1 MTPLTKV
8 FILVRYLPNG
18 FDIFKILMLYF
29 VEFLK
34 MFYHKQRKFSAKII
48 PHYAILIEPNNIF
61 AGHDDC
67 VFEIPQ
73 VPFAFVFESERP
85 NGNSATKHSL
95 NYHSSDL
102 DTVGQMAELQFGENS
117 HRITFWLFD

>member
-8 FILVRYLPNG
+8 FILVGYFPR
-18 FDIFKILMLYF
+18 FSDIFKILTLYF
-29 VEFLK
+29 GVLIYI
-34 MFYHKQRKFSAKII
+34 MRQRKFSAKII

-73 VPFAFVFESERP
+73 VPFAFEFESERP
-85 NGNSATKHSL
+85 NGNSATKQSL

-102 DTVGQMAELQFGENS
+102 DTFGQMAELQFGENS
-117 HRITFWLFD
+117 HLITFWLFD